1 MSTGDAILFLATF
14 ALFVVLML
22 AAIVYVGHL
31 IRKASPHHHEEDDD
45 AKGD

>member
-1 MSTGDAILFLATF
+1 VTTGEAITFLATF

-31 IRKASPHHHEEDDD
+31 IEKASPHHEEDDD